1 MEHNWKQKLTPFD
14 AELAM
19 MVESLTGKSCELKD
33 GGDNFFFEA
42 DYEKHNDPQY
52 ILAIWNAIEG
62 RAGKRLLEIKDDPER
77 HALFVRVKYSEDEY
91 PGIIRATRD
100 ESPQETFG
108 KIYCHKLVEIRAI
121 QVERGNAE
129 AVLKFVGNGEWE
141 IERRPGGKATFHF
154 RNAGNSVYDHAPEHS
169 YIVYVAPERFEI
181 VDKETFE
188 KEYELR

>member
-1 MEHNWKQKLTPFD
+1 MEHNWEQKLTPFD

-19 MVESLTGKSCELKD
+19 MVESLTGKACELKD
-33 GGDNFFFEA
+33 GGDNFYFEA

-52 ILAIWNAIEG
+52 ILAIWDGIEG
-62 RAGKRLLEIKDDPER
+62 RAGKRLMEIKDDPER
-77 HALFVRVKYSEDEY
+77 HALFVRVKYSEKEY

-100 ESPQETFG
+100 QSPQESFG

-129 AVLKFVGNGEWE
+129 TVLKFVGNGEWE

-154 RNAGNSVYDHAPEHS
+154 RNAGNSVYAHAPEHS